1 MSIEKLKSRMPD
13 YAKDIKLNLGNIQ
26 SSTALSESQVWGSML
41 AAALASR
48 HPDVTAA
55 VLAEAERRVS
65 PETIQAVKAAS
76 AVMAMNN
83 VYYRS
88 LHLIGD
94 AEMMKMPA
102 RLRMNAM
109 ANPGIGLTDALIA
122 QRHRQ
127 ARLRDLFDRRHR
139 RERLRHVPEG
149 ACEGDQ
155 GEGRFGGGRAGHP
168 AHRRRRPRRRLRA
181 RRRNGDERGQG
192 RSLIRPLLERTSTSA
207 SDRRRHRSLRACPT
221 LRA

>member
-1 MSIEKLKSRMPD
+1 MSIETLKSRMPD

-26 SSTALSESQVWGSML
+26 TSTALSESQVWGSML

-55 VLAEAERRVS
+55 VLAEAERHVS

-109 ANPGIGLTDALIA
+109 ANPGVDKLDFEIYSTAVTAVNGCGMCLKAHVKEIKEKGASSEAVQDILRIA
-122 QRHRQ
+122 AVIH
-127 ARLRDLFDRRHR
+127 AA
-139 RERLRHVPEG
+139 
-149 ACEGDQ
+149 ACVLD
-155 GEGRFGGGRAGHP
+155 GETAMGEVRA
-168 AHRRRRPRRRLRA
+168 AA
-181 RRRNGDERGQG
+181 
-192 RSLIRPLLERTSTSA
+192 
-207 SDRRRHRSLRACPT
+207 
-221 LRA
+221 